1 MVVAD
6 NAITGTLKYIN
17 EPGYVN
23 TWQTNWFMALQFVD
37 QDEADKI
44 EVGIQ
49 GQTELDSDMI
59 AVIAVEN
66 LASPLKVIVTK
77 GEQTETFE
85 YDLSGLTLAEE

>member
-1 MVVAD
+1 
-6 NAITGTLKYIN
+6 
-17 EPGYVN
+17 
-23 TWQTNWFMALQFVD
+23 MALQFVD

-49 GQTELDSDMI
+49 GQTQLDEDMI

-66 LASPLKVIVTK
+66 LDSPLRVTVTK

>member
-1 MVVAD
+1 
-6 NAITGTLKYIN
+6 
-17 EPGYVN
+17 
-23 TWQTNWFMALQFVD
+23 MALQFAD
-37 QDEADKI
+37 QDGADKI

-66 LASPLKVIVTK
+66 LTSPLRVTVTK